1 MHTITYDEEY
11 LEQLNHQAQEEA
23 MFLKSY
29 AEVIHAITHQRKCL
43 HLTQQALA
51 DKCHLSRT
59 TISKIETM
67 SVVPKLDI
75 LIRIL
80 HHLKLDITIATYEKH
95 R

>member
-11 LEQLNHQAQEEA
+11 LAQLNHQAQEETF
-23 MFLKSY
+23 FLKSY

-67 SVVPKLDI
+67 RLVPKLDI

-80 HHLKLDITIATYEKH
+80 HHLQLDIMINTYEKH

>member
-1 MHTITYDEEY
+1 MHIITYDEEY
-11 LEQLNHQAQEEA
+11 LEQLNHQAQEETL
-23 MFLKSY
+23 FLKSY
-29 AEVIHAITHQRKCL
+29 AETIHAIVHQRRYL

-67 SVVPKLDI
+67 NLVPKLDI

-80 HHLKLDITIATYEKH
+80 HHLNLDITIATYEKH